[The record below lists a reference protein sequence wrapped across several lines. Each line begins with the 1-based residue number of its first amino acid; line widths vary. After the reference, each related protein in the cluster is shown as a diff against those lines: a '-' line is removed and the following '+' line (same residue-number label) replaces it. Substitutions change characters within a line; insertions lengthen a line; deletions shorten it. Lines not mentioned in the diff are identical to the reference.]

1 LNGFVGLTPH
11 LFLDLDKKILYFGFN
26 CTVLV
31 IGAGL
36 TIKKLTSIIDNMEYL
51 EKIRNIGIAA
61 HIDAGKT
68 TTTERIL
75 YYTGKIHRIGEVD
88 EGSTTMDWMA
98 QERER
103 GITITAAATTCYWR
117 DFRINIIDTPGHVDF
132 TMEVERSLKVLDGV
146 VVIFCGVGGVE
157 PQSETVWHQADKYHV
172 PRIAFV
178 NKLDRTGSDFYRVL
192 KMMQEKFILVP
203 LPIQL
208 PIGTEDEFKG
218 VVDLIEEKS
227 YIWRDETLGAE
238 YDVLDVPEIARKQV
252 KEYREKM
259 IDTLSHYDEKI
270 LEKYFT
276 GKTITKE
283 DLIRAIRKATLSF
296 KIVPVLCGSAFK
308 NKGVQKLL
316 DAIVDFLPSPPE
328 VPAIKG
334 TNPKTNQE
342 ETRTTDPKSPFAA
355 LIFKIANDP
364 HQGFLSYIRVYSGKV
379 EKGSTVL
386 VVPTMEKVRA
396 SKLLL
401 MHANQKEE
409 VEKLSAGEI
418 GVVIGLKNVKTGF
431 TLTNFLHPIAFEP
444 MEFPEPVVF
453 LAVEPKTKAD
463 EAKLNNALNALQI
476 EDPTFK
482 VRTNQE
488 TGEMIISGMGELH
501 LDIIVDRLKR
511 EYGVESHIGK
521 PQVSYRETITKEMTA
536 EGRFIRQSGGHG
548 QYGVVTLKIQPA
560 TSGIYIVNNIKEGR
574 IPKEFYPGIE
584 QGIKESIETG
594 VLAGYPITNIEVE
607 IIDGSYHEV
616 DSSELAF
623 KIAASIAFRDAF
635 AKAEPTFLEP
645 IMDLEVVTPDAYVGN
660 IIADLNA
667 RRGRVANLESIK
679 GHKIIHGLV
688 PLVET
693 FGYASAIR
701 SLTQGRVS
709 HSMQFAHYK
718 RVPEELKSKLFPYL
732 TQIINPT

>member
-1 LNGFVGLTPH
+1 
-11 LFLDLDKKILYFGFN
+11 
-26 CTVLV
+26 
-31 IGAGL
+31 
-36 TIKKLTSIIDNMEYL
+36 MEFL

-75 YYTGKIHRIGEVD
+75 YYTGKIYRIGEVD
-88 EGSTTMDWMA
+88 EGSATMDWMT

-103 GITITAAATTCYWR
+103 GITITAAATTCFWQG
-117 DFRINIIDTPGHVDF
+117 FRINIIDTPGHVDF

-146 VVIFCGVGGVE
+146 VVVFCGVGGVE

-172 PRIAFV
+172 PRIAFI
-178 NKLDRTGSDFYRVL
+178 NKLDRIGADFFRAV
-192 KMMQEKFILVP
+192 KMMQEKFTLIP
-203 LPIQL
+203 LLIQL

-218 VVDLIEEKS
+218 VIDLVEEKS

-238 YDVLDVPEIARKQV
+238 YDILDVPESSRKQV

-259 IDTLSHYDEKI
+259 IDILSHYDEKI
-270 LEKYFT
+270 LEKYLA
-276 GKTITKE
+276 GEPITKQ
-283 DLIRAIRKATLSF
+283 DLIHAIRKATLSF
-296 KIVPVLCGSAFK
+296 KVVPVLCGSAFK

-316 DAIVDFLPSPPE
+316 DAIIDFLPSPLN
-328 VPAIKG
+328 VPPIKG
-334 TNPKTNQE
+334 INPKTNQS
-342 ETRTTDPKSPFAA
+342 ETRSTDPKSPFSA
-355 LIFKIANDP
+355 LVFKIANDP
-364 HQGFLSYIRVYSGKV
+364 HQGFLSYIRVYSGKI
-379 EKGSTVL
+379 EKGSTVM
-386 VVPTMEKVRA
+386 VVPAMEKVRVA
-396 SKLLL
+396 KLFL

-418 GVVIGLKNVKTGF
+418 GVVVGLKNVKTGN
-431 TLTNFLHPIAFEP
+431 TLCNFLHPIAFEP

-463 EAKLNNALNALQI
+463 ETKLTTALNALQI

-511 EYGVESHIGK
+511 EYGVTSHIGK
-521 PQVSYRETITKEMTA
+521 PQVSYRETITKEITA
-536 EGRFIRQSGGHG
+536 EGRFIRQSGGRG
-548 QYGVVTLKIQPA
+548 QYGVVTLKLQPA
-560 TSGIYIVNNIKEGR
+560 EKGIYIINNIKEGT
-574 IPKEFYPGIE
+574 IPKEFYPSIE

-607 IIDGSYHEV
+607 VLDGSYHEV

-635 AKAEPTFLEP
+635 VKAEPTFLEP

-660 IIADLNA
+660 IIADLSA
-667 RRGRVANLESIK
+667 RRGRIVNLESIK

-688 PLVET
+688 PLAET
-693 FGYASAIR
+693 FGYATTIR

-709 HSMQFAHYK
+709 HSMQFAHYE
-718 RVPEELKSKLFPYL
+718 RIPEELKPKLFPYL

>member
-1 LNGFVGLTPH
+1 
-11 LFLDLDKKILYFGFN
+11 
-26 CTVLV
+26 
-31 IGAGL
+31 
-36 TIKKLTSIIDNMEYL
+36 MEFL

-75 YYTGKIHRIGEVD
+75 YYTGKIYRIGEVD

-103 GITITAAATTCYWR
+103 GITITAAATTCFWQG
-117 DFRINIIDTPGHVDF
+117 FRINIIDTPGHVDF

-146 VVIFCGVGGVE
+146 VVVFCGVGGVE

-172 PRIAFV
+172 PRIAFI
-178 NKLDRTGSDFYRVL
+178 NKLDRVGSDFFRAV
-192 KMMQEKFILVP
+192 KMMQEKFSLIP

-218 VVDLIEEKS
+218 VIDLIEEKS

-238 YDVLDVPEIARKQV
+238 YDILNIPKSSQPQV

-259 IDTLSHYDEKI
+259 IDTLSHYDERI
-270 LEKYFT
+270 LEKYLV
-276 GKTITKE
+276 GELITKE

-316 DAIVDFLPSPPE
+316 NAIIDFLPSPLD
-328 VPAIKG
+328 VPSIKG
-334 TNPKTNQE
+334 INPKTNQP
-342 ETRTTDPKSPFAA
+342 ETRSTDPKSPFSA
-355 LIFKIANDP
+355 LVFKIANDP

-386 VVPTMEKVRA
+386 VVPSMEKVRVA
-396 SKLLL
+396 KLLL

-418 GVVIGLKNVKTGF
+418 GVVVGLKNVKTGN
-431 TLTNFLHPIAFEP
+431 TLCNFLHPIAFEP

-463 EAKLNNALNALQI
+463 EAKLSNALNALST

-482 VRTNQE
+482 VKTNEE
-488 TGEMIISGMGELH
+488 TGERIISGMGELH

-511 EYGVESHIGK
+511 EYGVEAHIGK

-536 EGRFIRQSGGHG
+536 EGRFIRQTGGRG
-548 QYGVVTLKIQPA
+548 QYGVVTLKLQPA
-560 TSGIYIVNNIKEGR
+560 TTGIYIINNIKEGR
-574 IPKEFYPGIE
+574 VPKEFYPGIE

-607 IIDGSYHEV
+607 VLDGSYHEV

-635 AKAEPTFLEP
+635 VKAEPTFLEP

-667 RRGRVANLESIK
+667 RRGRIINLESIK

-688 PLVET
+688 PLAET
-693 FGYASAIR
+693 FGYATTLR

-709 HSMQFAHYK
+709 HSMQFIRYE
-718 RVPEELKSKLFPYL
+718 RIPDELKSKLFPYL
-732 TQIINPT
+732 TQVINPT

>member
-1 LNGFVGLTPH
+1 
-11 LFLDLDKKILYFGFN
+11 
-26 CTVLV
+26 
-31 IGAGL
+31 
-36 TIKKLTSIIDNMEYL
+36 MEYL

-218 VVDLIEEKS
+218 VIDLIEEKS

-342 ETRTTDPKSPFAA
+342 ETRTTDSKSPFAA
-355 LIFKIANDP
+355 LIFKITNDP

-386 VVPTMEKVRA
+386 VVPTMEKVRV

-418 GVVIGLKNVKTGF
+418 GVVIGLKNVKTGN
-431 TLTNFLHPIAFEP
+431 TLCNFLHPIAFEP
-444 MEFPEPVVF
+444 MDFPEPVVF

-501 LDIIVDRLKR
+501 LDIIVDRLNR

-574 IPKEFYPGIE
+574 VPKEFYPGIE

-623 KIAASIAFRDAF
+623 KIAATIAFRDAF

-645 IMDLEVVTPDAYVGN
+645 IMDLEVVTPDTYVGS
-660 IIADLNA
+660 IIADLSA
-667 RRGRVANLESIK
+667 RRGRIANLESIK

-688 PLVET
+688 PLAET

-709 HSMQFAHYK
+709 HSMQFAHYE
-718 RVPEELKSKLFPYL
+718 RIPEELKPKLFPYL